1 MEWDEIQAGILKKIT
16 VIISTQLNS
25 TKICG
30 VPLNASALWDKIWMR
45 QHFIQLG
52 YMLKRFL
59 VICVSITKLLE
70 KE

>member
-1 MEWDEIQAGILKKIT
+1 MEWDEIQAGMLKTIT

-25 TKICG
+25 TKIYG
-30 VPLNASALWDKIWMR
+30 VPLYASALWDKIWMI
-45 QHFIQLG
+45 HTVGLHA
-52 YMLKRFL
+52 KKFL